1 MINKRFILIDTKKS
15 DSSILACRNW
25 SDSSIQVCQKWS
37 DSGFQGYRNGAT
49 PGFWLTRN
57 GATPGFW
64 LARNGATPGFWLET
78 ITRNFQFFSIFSLI
92 FDLYKKPIY
101 IRLVSESPFTTYVK
115 TVLNDRSEE
124 RKNSDLYSNV
134 EEVVTEEV
142 TTSKKT
148 EYVPEAVNS
157 TNVFND
163 ESPGAEEVTTPKK
176 AECVSDIESR
186 KAILNEVDVHTN
198 TEKVKVEEYAPCS
211 TAEKEEVQDSL
222 DRIDAEIKNQNEK
235 VTPRSIESQDRAPP
249 LPAAN
254 VGPSLAPYDQNLSAI
269 ANLQNLTMSLE
280 LLQSRS
286 FCSTNLS

>member
-1 MINKRFILIDTKKS
+1 MTPICELESFVAKFRYLTCAGYQTSLTVRSENGQTRVSFDVNLGILPPPFSCPPPGVSPTQRRRSPSYFRRLKR
-15 DSSILACRNW
+15 
-25 SDSSIQVCQKWS
+25 
-37 DSGFQGYRNGAT
+37 
-49 PGFWLTRN
+49 
-57 GATPGFW
+57 
-64 LARNGATPGFWLET
+64 
-78 ITRNFQFFSIFSLI
+78 
-92 FDLYKKPIY
+92 
-101 IRLVSESPFTTYVK
+101 
-115 TVLNDRSEE
+115 RSEE

-198 TEKVKVEEYAPCS
+198 TEKVNVEENAPCS
-211 TAEKEEVQDSL
+211 TAEKVEVQDSL

-286 FCSTNLS
+286 FSFTNLS